1 MASRPDATRRSFTRT
16 PGPGRRRG
24 TGVVALFSA
33 TLFLSAGLTFLV
45 QPLFAKF
52 VLPLFGSTPAVW
64 NTSMLFFQTTLL
76 AGYLY
81 AHESTRRLGVRRQAA
96 VHLGVLLVPLL
107 VLPVGVPNGWIPP
120 AEDNPVPWLLGLL
133 AVAVG
138 LPFFVVSTTAPLLQR
153 WLAATDHPAAADPY
167 FLYRASNLGSVL
179 GLLGYPLVVEPSMRL
194 AEQGRLWSAGYGLLV
209 VLVLACAA
217 VVWRSPRSTDA
228 AGAGE
233 AEVDATDADQ
243 SPAPRRD
250 VPAAAPDASPASA
263 AAQVADVPAP
273 VTGRREAAPATASDA
288 GPAGSGGSTARPTIS
303 RRLRWV
309 GLAFVPS
316 SLMLG
321 VTAALTTDVA
331 PIPLLWSLPLSLYL
345 ISFILVFAPGS
356 RPDGLQ
362 RAMVFVLPGVLMV
375 ISMILLLEVRGPLW
389 IMVPVHLGGFFV
401 VAVVCHGQLARDRP
415 PARSLT
421 EFYLLISLGGALGG
435 VFNAIVAPAL
445 FDSLAEYPI
454 ALVLAALCLPRRAP
468 RIPPGPY
475 ARRLD
480 LALPLVL
487 GAIVALTISLI
498 ELAAADAQQYAT
510 LFVFGLA
517 AGVAVNFIRR
527 PLRFGL
533 SMGAIVLA
541 VTLASASDVQ
551 ELHRERSFFGVY
563 RVTAAEGGD
572 LHRLVHGTT
581 THGAQDFSPG
591 RERTPISYYH
601 RGSPI
606 GRLLSA
612 MPTSVSTRAAI
623 IGLGTGS
630 VACYSKPGERWTFYE
645 IDPTVERIAR
655 DPRYFTFLRVCSG
668 TFDVVLGDARLRLHD
683 AADRRY
689 GLIMADAFSSDAVP
703 VHLITREA
711 LALYRSKLREH
722 GIVAFNVSNSYV
734 ALEPVLGN
742 LAHDARMA
750 CVAQR
755 DRESA
760 NDGVPQTEGSD
771 WVVMARHT
779 RDLRAVADH
788 RWHDCRRSPG
798 SAPWTDDYSN
808 LLGALDLNR

>member
-1 MASRPDATRRSFTRT
+1 MVSRANAT
-16 PGPGRRRG
+16 PGSSARARGRGREI
-24 TGVVALFSA
+24 GVVTLFSA

-45 QPLFAKF
+45 QPMFAKF

-81 AHESTRRLGVRRQAA
+81 AHESTRRLGVRRQTA

-107 VLPVGVPNGWIPP
+107 VLPIGVPAGWIPP
-120 AEDNPVPWLLGLL
+120 ADANPVPWLLGLL

-179 GLLGYPLVVEPSMRL
+179 GLLGYPLAVEPSMRL
-194 AEQGRLWSAGYGLLV
+194 AEQGRLWSAGYALLV
-209 VLVLACAA
+209 LLVLACAA
-217 VVWRSPRSTDA
+217 VVWGSPRGSEA
-228 AGAGE
+228 AGTGNN
-233 AEVDATDADQ
+233 
-243 SPAPRRD
+243 
-250 VPAAAPDASPASA
+250 
-263 AAQVADVPAP
+263 VADTTSADLQ
-273 VTGRREAAPATASDA
+273 AAPATASGA
-288 GPAGSGGSTARPTIS
+288 TPSATQASAARPTLA
-303 RRLRWV
+303 RRSRWV

-321 VTAALTTDVA
+321 VTSAITTDIA

-345 ISFILVFAPGS
+345 ISFILVFAPGA
-356 RPDGLQ
+356 RAERLH
-362 RAMVFVLPGVLMV
+362 RAMVLALPGVVLLISLM
-375 ISMILLLEVRGPLW
+375 LLLGIRGPLW
-389 IMVPVHLGGFFV
+389 IMVPVHLAGFFV
-401 VAVVCHGQLARDRP
+401 VAVVCHGELARDRP
-415 PARSLT
+415 PARWLT

-454 ALVLAALCLPRRAP
+454 ALVLAALCLPRRP
-468 RIPPGPY
+468 PLFPPGPF
-475 ARRLD
+475 ARLLD
-480 LALPLVL
+480 LALPLAL
-487 GAIVALTISLI
+487 GTMVALTVSLI
-498 ELAAADAQQYAT
+498 ELADADAQKQYGKQFA
-510 LFVFGLA
+510 FGVA
-517 AGVAVNFIRR
+517 AGIAFNFIRR

-533 SMGAIVLA
+533 SVGAIVLA
-541 VTLASASDVQ
+541 VTLASAPDQQ

-563 RVTAAEGGD
+563 RVTAAEGGN
-572 LHRLVHGTT
+572 LHRLIHGTT

-591 RERTPISYYH
+591 RERTPVSYYH

-606 GRLLSA
+606 GKLLSA
-612 MPTSVSTRAAI
+612 LPPSVTTRAAI

-655 DPRYFTFLRVCSG
+655 DPRFFTYLRVCPG
-668 TFDVVLGDARLRLHD
+668 DFDVVLGDARLRLPR

-711 LALYRSKLREH
+711 LALYRAKLREH

-734 ALEPVLGN
+734 DLEPVLGN
-742 LAHDARMA
+742 LAHDASMA
-750 CVAQR
+750 CVAQQ
-755 DRESA
+755 DRRSGK
-760 NDGVPQTEGSD
+760 DGVPETDASD

-779 RDLRAVADH
+779 RDLRAVASG
-788 RWHDCRRSPG
+788 WHDCRRSPG
-798 SAPWTDDYSN
+798 TTSWTDDYSN

>member
-1 MASRPDATRRSFTRT
+1 MASRAKVMARSPAR
-16 PGPGRRRG
+16 GRRRTRG
-24 TGVVALFSA
+24 TAVVALFSA
-33 TLFLSAGLTFLV
+33 TLFVSAGLTFLV
-45 QPLFAKF
+45 QPMFAKF

-64 NTSMLFFQTTLL
+64 NTAMLFFQTTLL

-81 AHESTRRLGVRRQAA
+81 AHESTRRVGVRRQAL

-107 VLPVGVPNGWIPP
+107 VLPVGVPDGWIPP
-120 AEDNPVPWLLGLL
+120 ADSNPVPWLLGLL

-179 GLLGYPLVVEPSMRL
+179 GLLGCPLFVEPSMRL
-194 AEQGRLWSAGYGLLV
+194 AEQGRLWSVGYGLLIL
-209 VLVLACAA
+209 LVLACAA
-217 VVWRSPRSTDA
+217 VVWRSPRGSEAAEAAPSGPA
-228 AGAGE
+228 AG
-233 AEVDATDADQ
+233 V
-243 SPAPRRD
+243 PP
-250 VPAAAPDASPASA
+250 VPAASSPEA
-263 AAQVADVPAP
+263 VPAP
-273 VTGRREAAPATASDA
+273 GSDRAPAAPAPASDRA
-288 GPAGSGGSTARPTIS
+288 PAAPAPASDGATAASGPSNVRPTIV

-321 VTAALTTDVA
+321 VTAVITTDIA

-356 RPDGLQ
+356 RSERLQ
-362 RAMVFVLPGVLMV
+362 RAMVFALPGVVLL
-375 ISMILLLEVRGPLW
+375 ISVALLVGVRGPLW
-389 IMVPVHLGGFFV
+389 IMVPVHLAGFFV
-401 VAVVCHGQLARDRP
+401 VAVVCHGELAQDRP
-415 PARSLT
+415 PARWLT

-445 FDSLAEYPI
+445 FHSLAEYPI
-454 ALVLAALCLPRRAP
+454 ALVLAALCLPWRAP

-475 ARRLD
+475 ARWLD
-480 LALPLVL
+480 LALPLAL
-487 GAIVALTISLI
+487 GATVALLVLLI
-498 ELAAADAQQYAT
+498 ELAEADAQHFGTMFA
-510 LFVFGLA
+510 FGLA

-533 SMGAIVLA
+533 SVGAIVLA
-541 VTLASASDVQ
+541 VTLASAPDEQ
-551 ELHRERSFFGVY
+551 ELHRERSFFGIY

-581 THGAQDFSPG
+581 THGAQDLSPG

-601 RGSPI
+601 RRSPI
-606 GRLLSA
+606 GQLLSA
-612 MPTSVSTRAAI
+612 LPSSVTARAAI

-655 DPRYFTFLRVCSG
+655 DPRFFTYLRVCPGS
-668 TFDVVLGDARLRLHD
+668 FDVVLGDARLKLSG
-683 AADRRY
+683 AADRGY

-711 LALYRSKLREH
+711 LALYRSKLHEH
-722 GIVAFNVSNSYV
+722 GIVAFNVSNNYV
-734 ALEPVLGN
+734 GLEPVLGN
-742 LAHDARMA
+742 LADDAAMA

-755 DRESA
+755 DRRSA
-760 NDGVPQTEGSD
+760 NDGVPETDGSD

-779 RDLRAVADH
+779 RDLRAVTSQ

-808 LLGALDLNR
+808 LLSAIDLNR

>member
-1 MASRPDATRRSFTRT
+1 MASRPETTPRSPAPSR
-16 PGPGRRRG
+16 GRGRS

-45 QPLFAKF
+45 QPMFAKF

-81 AHESTRRLGVRRQAA
+81 AHESTRRLGVRRQSA

-107 VLPVGVPNGWIPP
+107 VLPVGVPDDWIPS
-120 AEDNPVPWLLGLL
+120 ADDNPVPLLLGLL

-153 WLAATDHPAAADPY
+153 WLAATDHPAAGDPY

-179 GLLGYPLVVEPSMRL
+179 GLLAYPLAVEPSMRL

-217 VVWRSPRSTDA
+217 VVWRSPRGSEA
-228 AGAGE
+228 AGVSE
-233 AEVDATDADQ
+233 D
-243 SPAPRRD
+243 P
-250 VPAAAPDASPASA
+250 
-263 AAQVADVPAP
+263 
-273 VTGRREAAPATASDA
+273 EAAPEPASDEA
-288 GPAGSGGSTARPTIS
+288 PAASQGAAARPTLN

-321 VTAALTTDVA
+321 VTTAITTDIA
-331 PIPLLWSLPLSLYL
+331 PVPLLWSLPLSLYL

-356 RPDGLQ
+356 RSDGLQ
-362 RAMVFVLPGVLMV
+362 RAMVLALPAVVLL
-375 ISMILLLEVRGPLW
+375 ISVTLLLEVRGPLW
-389 IMVPVHLGGFFV
+389 IMVPLHLASFFV
-401 VAVVCHGQLARDRP
+401 VAVACHGALAQDRP
-415 PARSLT
+415 PTRWLT

-435 VFNAIVAPAL
+435 VFNALVAPAL

-454 ALVLAALCLPRRAP
+454 ALVLAALCLPKRP
-468 RIPPGPY
+468 PLIPPGPY
-475 ARRLD
+475 ARWLD
-480 LALPLVL
+480 FALPLAL
-487 GAIVALTISLI
+487 GTTVALIVALI
-498 ELAAADAQQYAT
+498 ELAEADAQQYAKM
-510 LFVFGLA
+510 FAFGLA

-533 SMGAIVLA
+533 SVGAIVLA
-541 VTLASASDVQ
+541 VTLASAPDDR

-563 RVTAAEGGD
+563 RVTAAEGGN

-591 RERTPISYYH
+591 RERTPNSYYH

-606 GRLLSA
+606 GRLLSS
-612 MPTSVSTRAAI
+612 MPPYVTTRAAI

-630 VACYSKPGERWTFYE
+630 IACYSKPGEQWTFYE
-645 IDPTVERIAR
+645 IDPTIERIAR
-655 DPRYFTFLRVCSG
+655 DPRFFTYLRVCPG
-668 TFDVVLGDARLRLHD
+668 DFDVVLGDARLRLPR

-703 VHLITREA
+703 VHLINREA
-711 LALYRSKLREH
+711 LTLYRSKLREH

-734 ALEPVLGN
+734 DLEPVLGN

-750 CVAQR
+750 CVAQTDRKSGR
-755 DRESA
+755 DGIPETDAS
-760 NDGVPQTEGSD
+760 N
-771 WVVMARHT
+771 WVVMARRT
-779 RDLRAVADH
+779 PDLRAAASDQ
-788 RWHDCRRSPG
+788 RWQDCRRSPG

-808 LLGALDLNR
+808 LLGALDLDR

>member
-1 MASRPDATRRSFTRT
+1 VASRAEATRGPSARSRAR
-16 PGPGRRRG
+16 GRG

-45 QPLFAKF
+45 QPMFAKF

-81 AHESTRRLGVRRQAA
+81 AHESTRRVGVRRQAV
-96 VHLGVLLVPLL
+96 VHLGVVLLPLL
-107 VLPVGVPNGWIPP
+107 VLPVAVPDGWIPP
-120 AEDNPVPWLLGLL
+120 ADSNPVPWLLGLL

-153 WLAATDHPAAADPY
+153 WLVATDHPAAADPY

-179 GLLGYPLVVEPSMRL
+179 GLLSYPLVVEPSMRL

-209 VLVLACAA
+209 LLVLACAV
-217 VVWRSPRSTDA
+217 VVWRSPR
-228 AGAGE
+228 
-233 AEVDATDADQ
+233 
-243 SPAPRRD
+243 
-250 VPAAAPDASPASA
+250 ASA
-263 AAQVADVPAP
+263 DGGTGEDV
-273 VTGRREAAPATASDA
+273 VAAPATSSSAV
-288 GPAGSGGSTARPTIS
+288 PAVSQGGTDRPTLT

-321 VTAALTTDVA
+321 VTTMITTDIA
-331 PIPLLWSLPLSLYL
+331 PIPLLWALPLSLYL

-356 RPDGLQ
+356 RSDRLR
-362 RAMVFVLPGVLMV
+362 RAMVFALPGVVLL
-375 ISMILLLEVRGPLW
+375 ISMILLLQVRGPLW
-389 IMVPVHLGGFFV
+389 ISLWVMVPIHLAGFFV
-401 VAVVCHGQLARDRP
+401 VAVVCHGELARDRP
-415 PARSLT
+415 PARWLT

-435 VFNAIVAPAL
+435 VFNALVAPAL

-454 ALVLAALCLPRRAP
+454 ALVLAALCLPGRP
-468 RIPPGPY
+468 PLFPPGPY

-487 GAIVALTISLI
+487 GTMVALTVAVIG
-498 ELAAADAQQYAT
+498 LAQADKQQYAKM
-510 LFVFGLA
+510 FVIGAA
-517 AGVAVNFIRR
+517 AGAVLNLVRR

-533 SMGAIVLA
+533 SLGAIVLA
-541 VTLASASDVQ
+541 VTLASGPDVR

-563 RVTAAEGGD
+563 RVTASEGGD
-572 LHRLVHGTT
+572 LHRLIHGTT
-581 THGAQDFSPG
+581 THGAQDFSHG

-601 RGSPI
+601 RRSPI
-606 GRLLSA
+606 GQLLSA
-612 MPTSVSTRAAI
+612 LPPSVTTRTAI

-630 VACYSKPGERWTFYE
+630 IACYSKPGERWTFYE

-655 DPRYFTFLRVCSG
+655 DPRLFTYLRVCAG
-668 TFDVVLGDARLRLHD
+668 DFDVILGDARLRLPR
-683 AADRRY
+683 APDRDY

-722 GIVAFNVSNSYV
+722 GIIAFNVTNSYLD
-734 ALEPVLGN
+734 LEPVLGN
-742 LAHDARMA
+742 LAADARIA
-750 CVAQR
+750 CVAQQ
-755 DRESA
+755 DNSSA
-760 NDGVPQTEGSD
+760 KDGDPDTDGSD
-771 WVVMARHT
+771 WVVMARST
-779 RDLRAVADH
+779 RDLRTVAPDP

-798 SAPWTDDYSN
+798 TAPWTDDYSN

>member
-1 MASRPDATRRSFTRT
+1 M
-16 PGPGRRRG
+16 
-24 TGVVALFSA
+24 ALFSA
-33 TLFLSAGLTFLV
+33 TLLVSAGLTFLV
-45 QPLFAKF
+45 QPMFAKF

-81 AHESTRRLGVRRQAA
+81 AHQSTRRLGLRRQSAGHVA
-96 VHLGVLLVPLL
+96 LMLAPLL
-107 VLPVGVPNGWIPP
+107 VLPLGVPAGWIPP
-120 AEDNPVPWLLGLL
+120 ADANPLPWLLGLL

-153 WLAATDHPAAADPY
+153 WLAATDHPAAGDPY

-179 GLLGYPLVVEPSMRL
+179 GLLAYPLVVEPTMRL

-217 VVWRSPRSTDA
+217 VVWRSPPAPEPARA
-228 AGAGE
+228 AVGAIGTE
-233 AEVDATDADQ
+233 AEL
-243 SPAPRRD
+243 S
-250 VPAAAPDASPASA
+250 S
-263 AAQVADVPAP
+263 
-273 VTGRREAAPATASDA
+273 
-288 GPAGSGGSTARPTIS
+288 RPTLA

-321 VTAALTTDVA
+321 VTTTITTDIA

-345 ISFILVFAPGS
+345 VSFILVFAPGA
-356 RPDGLQ
+356 RADGLQ
-362 RAMVFVLPGVLMV
+362 RVMVSALPAVVVL
-375 ISMILLLEVRGPLW
+375 ISVILLLQLRGPLW
-389 IMVPVHLGGFFV
+389 ISLWIMVPIHLAGFFV
-401 VAVVCHGQLARDRP
+401 IAVVCHGQLARDRP
-415 PARSLT
+415 PARWLT

-454 ALVLAALCLPRRAP
+454 ALVLAAMCLPGRAP
-468 RIPPGPY
+468 RIAPGPY

-480 LALPLVL
+480 LALPLAL
-487 GAIVALTISLI
+487 GAMLALMVTLI
-498 ELAAADAQQYAT
+498 ELADTDKLQYAKMY
-510 LFVFGLA
+510 VIGMG
-517 AGVAVNFIRR
+517 AGVAINFVRR

-533 SMGAIVLA
+533 SVGAIVLA
-541 VTLASASDVQ
+541 ITLASAPNAQ

-572 LHRLVHGTT
+572 LHRLIHGTT
-581 THGAQDFSPG
+581 THGAQDFSAG

-601 RGSPI
+601 RRGPI
-606 GRLLSA
+606 GQLLGGL
-612 MPTSVSTRAAI
+612 PPSVTERVAI

-630 VACYSKPGERWTFYE
+630 VGCYSKPGERWTFYE

-655 DPRYFTFLRVCSG
+655 DPRLFTYLRVCAG
-668 TFDVVLGDARLRLHD
+668 DFDVVLGDARLRLPR
-683 AADRRY
+683 AATASY

-722 GIVAFNVSNSYV
+722 GILAFNVTNSY
-734 ALEPVLGN
+734 LDLQPVLGN
-742 LAHDARMA
+742 LAHDAKMA
-750 CVAQR
+750 CVAQEDSR
-755 DRESA
+755 STKDA
-760 NDGVPQTEGSD
+760 DPDTDGSD
-771 WVVMARHT
+771 WVVMARHP
-779 RDLRAVADH
+779 RDLALVAPDR
-788 RWHDCRRSPG
+788 RWHDCRCAPDST
-798 SAPWTDDYSN
+798 PWTDDYSN
-808 LLGALDLNR
+808 LLGALDLHR

>member
-1 MASRPDATRRSFTRT
+1 MASRPKTT
-16 PGPGRRRG
+16 PGSPARGRGRG
-24 TGVVALFSA
+24 SGVVALFSA
-33 TLFLSAGLTFLV
+33 TLFLSAGLTFLI
-45 QPLFAKF
+45 QPMFAKF

-96 VHLGVLLVPLL
+96 LHLGVVLVPLL
-107 VLPVGVPNGWIPP
+107 VLPVGVPGGWILP
-120 AEDNPVPWLLGLL
+120 AESNPVPWLLGLL

-153 WLAATDHPAAADPY
+153 WLAATDHPAAGDPY

-194 AEQGRLWSAGYGLLV
+194 AQQGRLWSAGYGLLV

-217 VVWRSPRSTDA
+217 VVWRSPRGSEV
-228 AGAGE
+228 AGA
-233 AEVDATDADQ
+233 
-243 SPAPRRD
+243 P
-250 VPAAAPDASPASA
+250 
-263 AAQVADVPAP
+263 
-273 VTGRREAAPATASDA
+273 EAAPAAASDA
-288 GPAGSGGSTARPTIS
+288 GPAASEGSAARPTLS

-321 VTAALTTDVA
+321 VTVAITTDIA
-331 PIPLLWSLPLSLYL
+331 PIPLLWALPLSLYL

-356 RPDGLQ
+356 RADGLH
-362 RAMVFVLPGVLMV
+362 RAMVFALPGVVLL
-375 ISMILLLEVRGPLW
+375 ISMVLLLDVSGPLW
-389 IMVPVHLGGFFV
+389 ILGPVHLAGFFV
-401 VAVVCHGQLARDRP
+401 VAVVCHGELARDRP
-415 PARSLT
+415 PARRLT

-454 ALVLAALCLPRRAP
+454 VLVLAALCLPKRTP

-475 ARRLD
+475 ARWLD
-480 LALPLVL
+480 LALPL
-487 GAIVALTISLI
+487 AIGTVVALMVFLI
-498 ELAAADAQQYAT
+498 GLAEADAQRYGKMFA
-510 LFVFGLA
+510 FGMA

-533 SMGAIVLA
+533 SVGAIVLA
-541 VTLASASDVQ
+541 VALASAPDEQ

-572 LHRLVHGTT
+572 LHRLMHGNT
-581 THGAQDFSPG
+581 THGSQDLSSG
-591 RERTPISYYH
+591 NERTPASYYH
-601 RGSPI
+601 PGSPI
-606 GRLLSA
+606 GQVLSA
-612 MPTSVSTRAAI
+612 MPSSVTARAAI

-630 VACYSKPGERWTFYE
+630 IACYSEPGERWTFYE
-645 IDPTVERIAR
+645 IDPAVERIAR
-655 DPRYFTFLRVCSG
+655 DPRLFTYLRVCPG
-668 TFDVVLGDARLRLHD
+668 EFDVVIGDARLRLSR

-711 LALYRSKLREH
+711 LELYRSKLREH

-734 ALEPVLGN
+734 DLEPVLGN
-742 LAHDARMA
+742 LAHDAGMA
-750 CVAQR
+750 CVAQE
-755 DRESA
+755 DRESGE
-760 NDGVPQTEGSD
+760 DGIPETDASD
-771 WVVMARHT
+771 WVVMARRT
-779 RDLRAVADH
+779 RDLGAVASDP
-788 RWHDCRRSPG
+788 RWQDCRRSPG

-808 LLGALDLNR
+808 LLGALDLND

>member
-1 MASRPDATRRSFTRT
+1 MAPRPKVT
-16 PGPGRRRG
+16 PGSPAPPRERRRG
-24 TGVVALFSA
+24 TGVLALFSA

-45 QPLFAKF
+45 QPMFAKF

-81 AHESTRRLGVRRQAA
+81 AHESTRRLGVRRQSALHVA
-96 VHLGVLLVPLL
+96 VLLVPLL
-107 VLPVGVPNGWIPP
+107 VLPIGVPDGWIP
-120 AEDNPVPWLLGLL
+120 EGDSNPVPWLLGLL
-133 AVAVG
+133 AIAVG

-179 GLLGYPLVVEPSMRL
+179 GLLGYPLAVEPSLRL
-194 AEQGRLWSAGYGLLV
+194 AQQGWLWSGGYGLLV
-209 VLVLACAA
+209 LLVLACAA
-217 VVWRSPRSTDA
+217 VVWRSPRGSEAGGPIPTPGSGVA
-228 AGAGE
+228 AEDPLG
-233 AEVDATDADQ
+233 ATDAD
-243 SPAPRRD
+243 PP
-250 VPAAAPDASPASA
+250 
-263 AAQVADVPAP
+263 
-273 VTGRREAAPATASDA
+273 TGAI
-288 GPAGSGGSTARPTIS
+288 ARPTVA

-321 VTAALTTDVA
+321 VTAAITTDIA

-345 ISFILVFAPGS
+345 ISFILVFAPGA
-356 RPDGLQ
+356 RADGLH
-362 RAMVFVLPGVLMV
+362 RAMVFALPGVVLL
-375 ISMILLLEVRGPLW
+375 ISVLLLLEVRGPLW
-389 IMVPVHLGGFFV
+389 ILVPVHLAGFFV
-401 VAVVCHGQLARDRP
+401 VAVVCHGELARDRP
-415 PARSLT
+415 AARRLT

-435 VFNAIVAPAL
+435 VFNAVVAPVL
-445 FDSLAEYPI
+445 FDSLAEYPV

-475 ARRLD
+475 ARWLD
-480 LALPLVL
+480 LALPIAL
-487 GAIVALTISLI
+487 GTLVALMVSLV
-498 ELAAADAQQYAT
+498 ELAEGDAQQYGRMFA
-510 LFVFGLA
+510 FGMA

-533 SMGAIVLA
+533 SVGAIVLA
-541 VTLASASDVQ
+541 VALAAAPDER

-563 RVTAAEGGD
+563 RVTSAEGGD

-601 RGSPI
+601 RRGPI
-606 GRLLSA
+606 GQLLAA
-612 MPTSVSTRAAI
+612 MPPSETRRAAI

-655 DPRYFTFLRVCSG
+655 DPRYFTYLRVCPG
-668 TFDVVLGDARLRLHD
+668 EFDVVLGDARLRLPR

-703 VHLITREA
+703 IHLITREA

-742 LAHDARMA
+742 LARDAGMA
-750 CVAQR
+750 CVAQE
-755 DRESA
+755 DRRGGE
-760 NDGVPQTEGSD
+760 DGVPETDASD
-771 WVVMARHT
+771 WVVMARHA
-779 RDLRAVADH
+779 RDLRAVAPH
-788 RWHDCRRSPG
+788 RRWQDCRRSPG
-798 SAPWTDDYSN
+798 SAPWTDNYSN
-808 LLGALDLNR
+808 LLGALDLDR